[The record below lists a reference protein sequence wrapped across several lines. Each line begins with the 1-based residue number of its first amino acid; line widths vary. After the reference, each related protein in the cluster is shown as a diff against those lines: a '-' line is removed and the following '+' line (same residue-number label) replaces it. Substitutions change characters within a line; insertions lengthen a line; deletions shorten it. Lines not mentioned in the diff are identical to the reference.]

1 MKIKN
6 LKINGYGKLKN
17 KNINFEKINIIYGK
31 NESGKSTILNFII
44 NILYNISKNK
54 NGKSLSDYDKYLPW
68 NENEFSGK
76 ISYILDNNKK
86 YQVFRN
92 FNKKDTE
99 VYDENGINISNEYN
113 IDKKLGNLYFSD
125 QVKVDKDTLLSTV
138 VAAQNETRIDA
149 NMQNILIQKVAN
161 LAESGDEEVSYKK
174 AVNILGKILLNEV
187 GTNKSQDRPINITK
201 ENIFNYEKELE
212 DIKNIRNIKS
222 EIEEKN
228 KKLNKMLI
236 SHEKNKEIIEKIINI
251 LNNKK
256 LKSEKIK
263 IKENIYNETK
273 NKIEKIRNNKKDH
286 KNNKKNY
293 IILII
298 LIIINILNFIFI
310 KNKIINL
317 MLFALIPIFIL
328 ILFIKMINNKK
339 YFLKNVDLPVKTLEG
354 NNNELKI
361 EINKLKEELNN
372 EFFDEKEELIRIYGK
387 EIINL
392 LEDEDIE
399 KRLHE
404 TNKEI
409 ERIELELHKQKLD
422 MSNIEPKLEKLAE
435 LEEKLELEESNL
447 EKLENR
453 ANIINLTKDI
463 IEESYIEMKNNVTPK
478 FNINLSKNIEKLSK
492 GKYKNIIINDDI
504 LVELENGQHIS
515 IERLSTGTIEQI
527 YLALRLSVIDEIST
541 EKLPIFLDET
551 FAFYDDERLEE
562 ALKFLLDI
570 ENQVIIF
577 TCTNREKN
585 ILEKL
590 NANFNYIDIT

>member
-76 ISYILDNNKK
+76 ISYMLDNNKK

-99 VYDENGINISNEYN
+99 IYDENGINISNEYN
-113 IDKKLGNLYFSD
+113 IDKKSGNLYFSD

-138 VAAQNETRIDA
+138 VASQNETRIDA

-161 LAESGDEEVSYKK
+161 LAESGDEEISYKK
-174 AVNILGKILLNEV
+174 AVNILGKMLLNEV
-187 GTNKSQDRPINITK
+187 GTSKSQDRPINITK

-212 DIKNIRNIKS
+212 DIKNIRNIKN

-228 KKLNKMLI
+228 KKLNKMLVN
-236 SHEKNKEIIEKIINI
+236 HEKNKEIVEKIINI
-251 LNNKK
+251 ENNKK
-256 LKSEKIK
+256 IKSEKIK

-273 NKIEKIRNNKKDH
+273 NKIEKIRNNKKEH

-293 IILII
+293 FILII
-298 LIIINILNFIFI
+298 LIIINILSFIFI

-317 MLFALIPIFIL
+317 MLVSLIPIFIL

-339 YFLKNVDLPVKTLEG
+339 YYLKNIDLPVKTLEN
-354 NNNELKI
+354 NNNELEI

-372 EFFDEKEELIRIYGK
+372 EFFDEKEELMRIYGK

-435 LEEKLELEESNL
+435 LEEKLELEELNL

-478 FNINLSKNIEKLSK
+478 FNISLSKNIEKLSK

-562 ALKFLLDI
+562 ALKFLLSV

-590 NANFNYIDIT
+590 NTNFNYIDIT

>member
-44 NILYNISKNK
+44 NILCNISKNK

-76 ISYILDNNKK
+76 ISYVLDNNKK

-138 VAAQNETRIDA
+138 VASQNETRIDA

-187 GTNKSQDRPINITK
+187 GTNKSQGRPINITK

-317 MLFALIPIFIL
+317 MLFALIPMFIL

-339 YFLKNVDLPVKTLEG
+339 YYLKNVDLPVKTLEG

-422 MSNIEPKLEKLAE
+422 MNNIEPKLEKLAE
-435 LEEKLELEESNL
+435 LEEKLELEKSNL

-453 ANIINLTKDI
+453 AKIINLTKDV

-515 IERLSTGTIEQI
+515 IDRLSTGTIEQI

-562 ALKFLLDI
+562 ALKFLMNV

-590 NANFNYIDIT
+590 NADFNYIDIT